1 MRQLHRFSDEQKI
14 EILQGLIQLRKDGH
28 FAAIHA
34 QGEQLR
40 VQYAVGGPKLLLG
53 WRQAARM
60 VAKARETAGLEPAG
74 LLAEVQKLPVAKSL
88 RPRRSATA
96 AAAAA
101 GGSAGR

>member
-1 MRQLHRFSDEQKI
+1 MRQLPRFSDEQKI
-14 EILQGLIQLRKDGH
+14 AILQGLIQLRKDGH

-60 VAKARETAGLEPAG
+60 VAKASETAGLAIAA
-74 LLAEVQKLPVAKSL
+74 LLLEVQKPPVVKSL

-96 AAAAA
+96 AATAAD
-101 GGSAGR
+101 G